1 MFSCKVNCKLG
12 CPKVTFQFITK
23 YATSHISISERQN
36 ILVLRQKLTFK
47 TQNDYLHLLSSDE
60 NRQKSV
66 WKSLESKK
74 HNQLTL
80 IML

>member
-1 MFSCKVNCKLG
+1 MYLEIRLPLG
-12 CPKVTFQFITK
+12 NFWFYKR
-23 YATSHISISERQN
+23 YLLSSETQN

-47 TQNDYLHLLSSDE
+47 TQNDYLLLLSSDE

-66 WKSLESKK
+66 WKSLEIKK

-80 IML
+80 LML